1 VDGPKKENR
10 YNSTREYLLSGTNY
24 RESNMNHFIRRSVI
38 FGTGIGLGAV
48 VACLAVWTFLHPYDS
63 HSGRPGHLIGVQAT
77 ASASNDAF
85 SVATGRIDEN
95 IEALFLL
102 DALTGELTCNVMSIF
117 TGKFFARF
125 SRNVLNDL
133 GTDKTK
139 NARLLMV
146 TGFMSFKNQTG
157 QMGPADTVVYVVDSV
172 SGNFAAYTIPWHKN
186 ISSRGRQKN
195 HIGEIRL
202 WDRGKSRKIQVRPS

>member
-1 VDGPKKENR
+1 MNR
-10 YNSTREYLLSGTNY
+10 
-24 RESNMNHFIRRSVI
+24 FIHRSVI
-38 FGTGIGLGAV
+38 LGIGIGLATV
-48 VACLAVWTFLHPYDS
+48 VACLAVWSFLHPYDS
-63 HSGRPGHLIGVQAT
+63 RSGSPEHFIGVQAT

-102 DALTGELTCNVMSIF
+102 DGLTGELTCNVMNIF

-146 TGFMSFKNQTG
+146 TGLMSFKNQTG
-157 QMGPADTVVYVVDSV
+157 QLGPADTVVYVVDSV

-186 ISSRGRQKN
+186 ISNRARQNN
-195 HIGEIRL
+195 HVGEIKL
-202 WDRGKSRKIQVRPS
+202 WDLGKSRKIQVGPS